1 MGQKKIDIKPISDH
15 TEKANTYRKRKLGL
29 LKKAYE
35 LAILCGIEI
44 KVMISDI
51 DQYVHYYS
59 SVEEN
64 SKVLNEQSVTKKIL
78 ENKVIIYDDLKDAF
92 ENNPDPKKTPF
103 IFLTQCIYLT
113 RDTFLSNAGCYC

>member
-1 MGQKKIDIKPISDH
+1 MIKRVKKNLRLPNKTVNIKLVMGQKKIFIKPINDH

-51 DQYVHYYS
+51 DQYVHYFS
-59 SVEEN
+59 STEEAN
-64 SKVLNEQSVTKKIL
+64 SKV
-78 ENKVIIYDDLKDAF
+78 
-92 ENNPDPKKTPF
+92 
-103 IFLTQCIYLT
+103 
-113 RDTFLSNAGCYC
+113 